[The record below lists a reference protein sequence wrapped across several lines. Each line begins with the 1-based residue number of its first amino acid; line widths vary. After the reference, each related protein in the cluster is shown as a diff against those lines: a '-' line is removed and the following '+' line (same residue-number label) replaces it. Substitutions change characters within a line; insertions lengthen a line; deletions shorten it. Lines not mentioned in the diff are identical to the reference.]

1 MQTVKNITSIDE
13 EKRIWDK
20 DHFSGKISIK
30 YFLNLS
36 DTIGLDPE
44 YSYDVNYH
52 PNAPNN
58 RWHSL
63 PTFVTEFY
71 NCSVHSLPL
80 LVTED
85 QHLITEHVWPLLH
98 KYKIKPQKTHGLW
111 DSWGEEINI
120 KLPPVTK
127 QFDDSHKFVWLPVDR
142 ESANNPWHVWIDVIS
157 KFRLIERRGTT
168 HFTKYVYIMSNPS
181 KYFDKVAKELFPT
194 LKYYVMPKNAVW
206 RFKHLFVPSM
216 SNHNDGVITP
226 PLAPWLRHFKDLF
239 GFKDL
244 KPHRKIIIPRTGAK
258 TRKLINVDELVL
270 ALKGWETVALENMT
284 IKEQFKTFSEAT
296 HILAAHGAGLANTLW
311 CQQGTKV
318 IEIQDPTMLHKKVYP
333 LLSHHLGLKHEIY
346 LADAIP
352 IGTTDGKKPKGVK
365 RLNDLINF
373 KVNITDL
380 LKHLD

>member
-1 MQTVKNITSIDE
+1 MQTVKNIT
-13 EKRIWDK
+13 
-20 DHFSGKISIK
+20 SIK

-44 YSYDVNYH
+44 YVYDVNYH
-52 PNAPNN
+52 PNVPNT

-85 QHLITEHVWPLLH
+85 RHLITEHVWLLLH
-98 KYKIKPQKTHGLW
+98 KYKNKPQKTHGLW

-127 QFDDSHKFVWLPVDR
+127 QFDNSHKFVWLPIDE

-157 KFRLIERRGTT
+157 KFRLLERRGTT
-168 HFTKYVYIMSNPS
+168 HFTKYVYIMSTPS

-194 LKYYVMPKNAVW
+194 LKYYVMPKNTVW
-206 RFKHLFVPSM
+206 RFQHLFVPSM

-226 PLAPWLRHFKDLF
+226 PLAPWLRHFKGLF
-239 GFKDL
+239 VKDVI
-244 KPHRKIIIPRTGAK
+244 PRRKIFVSRTNAK
-258 TRKLINVDELVL
+258 TRKLVNAEQLLI
-270 ALKGWETVALENMT
+270 ALKGWETVTLETMSFR
-284 IKEQFKTFSEAT
+284 EQVRTFEEAS
-296 HILAAHGAGLANTLW
+296 HILATHGAGLINLLW
-311 CQQGTKV
+311 CGVGTKV
-318 IEIQDPTMLHKKVYP
+318 IEIQDKKMLHKKVYP

-346 LADAIP
+346 LAETIRVP
-352 IGTTDGKKPKGVK
+352 TQNKIKPKGVK